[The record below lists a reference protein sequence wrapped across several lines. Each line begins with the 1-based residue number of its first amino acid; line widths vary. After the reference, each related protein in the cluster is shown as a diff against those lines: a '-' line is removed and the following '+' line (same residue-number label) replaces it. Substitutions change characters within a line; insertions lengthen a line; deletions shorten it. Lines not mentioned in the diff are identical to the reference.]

1 MAFTVKQE
9 QFEGPLDILL
19 EFIEKEK
26 LSINQISLASVA
38 DEYVR
43 FVKTLTAID
52 REELAEF
59 LVVAAQLVLIKSRS
73 LLPNTA
79 LSEEEEVSIEELE
92 RRLAEHKRLKELSQ
106 SLQGLAGAN
115 RHMYTREFYSGFE
128 SVFYP
133 PKKVTAGLLKK
144 VFNEILQAIPKI
156 EKLAE
161 EKIKK
166 IITLEEK
173 IGDLKRILENKVE
186 RIFSDI
192 VSKSSDKIEIIV
204 SFLAILELARQ
215 QIVSLD
221 QETLFGDIKIKK
233 D

>member
-1 MAFTVKQE
+1 MKQE

-133 PKKVTAGLLKK
+133 PKK
-144 VFNEILQAIPKI
+144 
-156 EKLAE
+156 
-161 EKIKK
+161 
-166 IITLEEK
+166 
-173 IGDLKRILENKVE
+173 DLKRILENKVE